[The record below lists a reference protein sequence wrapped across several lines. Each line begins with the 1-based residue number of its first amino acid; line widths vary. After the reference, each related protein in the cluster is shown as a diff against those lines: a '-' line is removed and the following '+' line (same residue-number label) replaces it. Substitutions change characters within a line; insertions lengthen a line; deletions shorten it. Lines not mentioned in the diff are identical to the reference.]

1 MKEKNGD
8 NTRTIDA
15 KVIEIK
21 EKTILVETEEGEQK
35 EFKKEILGED
45 VEKGDILEVVI
56 KDKPLNHKVTKAKLI
71 TKGES
76 SIELLKL
83 LGLASVI
90 LVICFILLYS
100 GFISYWYGGF
110 KDIMMNGTHE
120 QTLNVANIMAN
131 LMGIFIIA
139 TAFILTIIWRMYIR
153 DDEMKSD
160 DILKLL
166 GIVTIATVV
175 CYAIVYFSFYNGWAD
190 LFKTVMSGSDLTSKL
205 IISEIMTKILGSFVI
220 GSLLILNIV
229 WGFYTH
235 HKEILKIEE
244 VKE

>member
-8 NTRTIDA
+8 NTRTVDA
-15 KVIEIK
+15 KVLEIK
-21 EKTILVETEEGEQK
+21 EKTILVELEGGEEK

-76 SIELLKL
+76 SVELLKL

-90 LVICFILLYS
+90 LVICYILLYS
-100 GFISYWYGGF
+100 GFISYWYNGF
-110 KDIMMNGTHE
+110 RDIMVNGTHE
-120 QTLNVANIMAN
+120 QTLNVANIMTN

-139 TAFILTIIWRMYIR
+139 TAAILTIIWKMYIK
-153 DDEMKSD
+153 DDEMKSNE
-160 DILKLL
+160 ILKLL
-166 GIVTIATVV
+166 GVVTIATVV
-175 CYAIVYFSFYNGWAD
+175 CYAIVYFSFYNGWSD
-190 LFKTVMSGSDLTSKL
+190 LFKLVMQGNDLSSKL

-220 GSLLILNIV
+220 GSLLILNII
-229 WGFYTH
+229 WSFYTH
-235 HKEILKIEE
+235 HKEIMKFEE
-244 VKE
+244 TKE